1 VFKVGEI
8 SRAATAG
15 EVFLRA
21 SGHYLSESHRKQLG
35 GRVIPQGATVFA
47 KVGAAIALDRRAIV
61 AQDSLVDNNVMAVWS
76 SQLDNRFVFR
86 FMQTVRLGEL
96 SQATAIPSIR
106 KSDVVRIPVP
116 IPPPDEQRRIVDAID
131 ELFSDL
137 DAGEAALRDARRKLD
152 RYRQSVL
159 NAAVTGA
166 LTEAWREAHPDVE
179 PASKLLARVLEGST
193 PRPKRRIEPP
203 AAHVAP
209 LPESWIWTQVYEV
222 GDVQLGRQRSPQ
234 HHTGE
239 HMRPYLRVANVYE
252 ARIDTRDVKEMNFT
266 PAEFETFKLTPGDI
280 LLNEGQSPELV
291 GRPAMYNGEV
301 EGACFQNTLV
311 RFRAMPALDRRY
323 ALIYFLACLHNGRF
337 RRLASQTVNIAHL
350 GAGRFAEMEFPLP
363 PLAEQATIVEEVER
377 RLSVADA
384 VAADVDAQLARSKRL
399 RRSILQRAFE
409 GRLVPRVSD
418 FTSAEATRPTAPTA
432 RPPADAQTAL
442 DLH

>member
-1 VFKVGEI
+1 
-8 SRAATAG
+8 
-15 EVFLRA
+15 
-21 SGHYLSESHRKQLG
+21 
-35 GRVIPQGATVFA
+35 
-47 KVGAAIALDRRAIV
+47 
-61 AQDSLVDNNVMAVWS
+61 
-76 SQLDNRFVFR
+76 
-86 FMQTVRLGEL
+86 
-96 SQATAIPSIR
+96 
-106 KSDVVRIPVP
+106 
-116 IPPPDEQRRIVDAID
+116 
-131 ELFSDL
+131 
-137 DAGEAALRDARRKLD
+137 
-152 RYRQSVL
+152 
-159 NAAVTGA
+159 
-166 LTEAWREAHPDVE
+166 
-179 PASKLLARVLEGST
+179 
-193 PRPKRRIEPP
+193 
-203 AAHVAP
+203 
-209 LPESWIWTQVYEV
+209 
-222 GDVQLGRQRSPQ
+222 
-234 HHTGE
+234 
-239 HMRPYLRVANVYE
+239 MRPYLRVANVYE